1 MLFKLHFVN
10 FVSFYTEGD
19 TTNKLLA
26 SAALA
31 LSSLAFTAAAQA
43 APLQWTL
50 KDVTFDDGG
59 TATGSF
65 VYDADSDTYSNVQ
78 LSTTAGSVGGAS
90 DFRSKCVTPHC
101 INALPELIFVASSN
115 QSDLTN
121 VTYLD
126 IEPSAPLSNTPGTVE
141 LAFGMST
148 TCGNAACSTN
158 GPGLRAFFSGQLV
171 GVPYIAPPAAPTTV
185 PTLNQWS
192 LAGLS
197 MLLAAWA
204 LLYRR
209 CAS

>member
-1 MLFKLHFVN
+1 M
-10 FVSFYTEGD
+10 
-19 TTNKLLA
+19 
-26 SAALA
+26 
-31 LSSLAFTAAAQA
+31 
-43 APLQWTL
+43 
-50 KDVTFDDGG
+50 
-59 TATGSF
+59 
-65 VYDADSDTYSNVQ
+65 
-78 LSTTAGSVGGAS
+78 
-90 DFRSKCVTPHC
+90 
-101 INALPELIFVASSN
+101 
-115 QSDLTN
+115 
-121 VTYLD
+121 TYLD

-171 GVPYIAPPAAPTTV
+171 GVPYIAPPAAPTSV

-209 CAS
+209 CASSPDTKRSALILYPAQPASKPPRMPEDSP